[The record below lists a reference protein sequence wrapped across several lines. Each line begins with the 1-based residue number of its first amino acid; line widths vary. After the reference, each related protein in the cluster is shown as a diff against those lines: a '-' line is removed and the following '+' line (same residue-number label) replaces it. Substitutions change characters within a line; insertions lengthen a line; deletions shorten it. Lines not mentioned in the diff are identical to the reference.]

1 MLGKETILLRKLVIF
16 CYSFPFILASRDFVI
31 LSVDGTRVIENR
43 LGEDKLATSL
53 SILDHYKNRP
63 RTANFDSITLLD
75 FAKTYTMPRVGE
87 MNHRIEAEK
96 L

>member
-1 MLGKETILLRKLVIF
+1 MLGKETVLLRKLVIF

-53 SILDHYKNRP
+53 SILDHYK

-75 FAKTYTMPRVGE
+75 FEILQKPILCHVLG
-87 MNHRIEAEK
+87 K
-96 L
+96 